1 MEGRCL
7 GPPGRVPAEAR
18 GSRWGTGLAGGDPP
32 SSRREGGGWTE
43 ALSPPTIP
51 PPPEVDPG
59 FVSSPDGRH
68 ASPEKARRVL
78 WPRGLG
84 YLRITLGEG
93 HRVESLHAC
102 LYVLST

>member
-32 SSRREGGGWTE
+32 SSRKEGGGWTE

-51 PPPEVDPG
+51 PPPRWIQALFPLLMADTLPQRKLDE
-59 FVSSPDGRH
+59 SC
-68 ASPEKARRVL
+68 
-78 WPRGLG
+78 GLG
-84 YLRITLGEG
+84 GLATSG
-93 HRVESLHAC
+93 
-102 LYVLST
+102 

>member
-1 MEGRCL
+1 MEGRCP

-18 GSRWGTGLAGGDPP
+18 GSRWGTGLAGGDSP
-32 SSRREGGGWTE
+32 SSRREGGGVDGGSV
-43 ALSPPTIP
+43 SPYH
-51 PPPEVDPG
+51 PPEVDPG

-68 ASPEKARRVL
+68 ASPEKARGVL

-93 HRVESLHAC
+93 HRVESLHAG